1 MTVAATSSRKR
12 ATATRKTRTRKAKA
26 TTVKSAPLNNTKPTK
41 IMEEVKAEAPKVDTK
56 VTTKSWIERAKELDG
71 FSLIVL
77 PLIFL
82 EGFTKEILKVAG
94 YPVK

>member
-1 MTVAATSSRKR
+1 MPTASTAKKVTTPRKR
-12 ATATRKTRTRKAKA
+12 RTRKVTA
-26 TTVKSAPLNNTKPTK
+26 TAPKSAPLNNTKSTT
-41 IMEEVKAEAPKVDTK
+41 IMEEVKAEAPKVETK
-56 VTTKSWIERAKELDG
+56 VTTTSWIERAKELDG

-82 EGFTKEILKVAG
+82 EGFTKEILKATG